1 MNKNDS
7 STSQQP
13 GVNLEKANVNHVAP
27 NHKIHIPKP
36 AEELLEKTP
45 RRVKGISRKFLLRAI
60 NRKIIVRLARRA
72 SIGVPLLGF
81 YFAQNTFRSDLS
93 QAMNKENPDYV
104 RNGYKFVTA
113 IDGIDLAAQTFMI
126 TGLVSTL
133 YFQTTDF
140 SSINFAEIIKYTDK
154 ISIGCAISSTVLGTY
169 IELKKE
175 HDLEIQNSLNTPDD
189 KPNDK
194 PN

>member
-7 STSQQP
+7 STPQQS
-13 GVNLEKANVNHVAP
+13 LEKANVNHVSP

-175 HDLEIQNSLNTPDD
+175 HDLEIQNSLNTPGD
-189 KPNDK
+189 KPN
-194 PN
+194 